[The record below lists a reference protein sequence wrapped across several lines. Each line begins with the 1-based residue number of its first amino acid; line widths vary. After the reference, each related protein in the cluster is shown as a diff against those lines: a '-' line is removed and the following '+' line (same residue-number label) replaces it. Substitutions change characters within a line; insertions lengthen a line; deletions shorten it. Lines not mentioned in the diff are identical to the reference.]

1 VTNSVRK
8 FRVRAL
14 WMLMR
19 PKQLVKNLLV
29 FAAPLAT
36 GEFTDLATIFQLLCG
51 FVIFC
56 LLSSTTYIMND
67 INDRHADLLH
77 PGKKQRPIASGQI
90 TVGMSLVL
98 TGYLLSIAFA
108 LSFLIPPQAS
118 VFALAYLLS
127 TTLYTFVFK
136 EVPYFEMILLS
147 FGFVLRATYGS
158 LIANLAPSRLFIL
171 CIFCGSLFVVA
182 EKRLAEKRR
191 FSSKEWWPRKVLY
204 RYQLEHLLSLSI
216 SSGLLFI
223 ITYAGWT
230 VLGTNGNQDLDIWR
244 LASVLPIGFAVL
256 RFHKLAFQD
265 KNDAPEEILL
275 SNKLTLASCGVWL
288 TLNILAVL
296 T

>member
-1 VTNSVRK
+1 MTNSVRK

>member
-1 VTNSVRK
+1 
-8 FRVRAL
+8 
-14 WMLMR
+14 
-19 PKQLVKNLLV
+19 
-29 FAAPLAT
+29 
-36 GEFTDLATIFQLLCG
+36 
-51 FVIFC
+51 
-56 LLSSTTYIMND
+56 MND

-90 TVGMSLVL
+90 TIGMSLVL
-98 TGYLLSIAFA
+98 AGSLVSIAFA

-127 TTLYTFVFK
+127 TTLYSFVFK

-158 LIANLAPSRLFIL
+158 LIANLTPSRFFIL

-191 FSSKEWWPRKVLY
+191 FSLKEWWPRKVLF

-223 ITYAGWT
+223 VTYAGWT
-230 VLGTNGNQDLDIWR
+230 VLGTNGNQDLNFWR
-244 LASVLPIGFAVL
+244 IASVLPIGFAVL

>member
-147 FGFVLRATYGS
+147 FGFVIRATYGS

>member
-1 VTNSVRK
+1 
-8 FRVRAL
+8 
-14 WMLMR
+14 MR

-118 VFALAYLLS
+118 IFALAYLLS

-147 FGFVLRATYGS
+147 FGFVIRATYGS

>member
-1 VTNSVRK
+1 
-8 FRVRAL
+8 
-14 WMLMR
+14 MR

-230 VLGTNGNQDLDIWR
+230 VLGTHGNQDLDIWR

>member
-1 VTNSVRK
+1 MTNSVHK
-8 FRVRAL
+8 FRLRAL

-36 GEFTDLATIFQLLCG
+36 GEYTDLATIFQLLCG
-51 FVIFC
+51 FAIFC

-67 INDRHADLLH
+67 IHDRHADLLH

-98 TGYLLSIAFA
+98 AGSLISIALA

-127 TTLYTFVFK
+127 TTLYSFVFK
-136 EVPYFEMILLS
+136 EVPYFEMLLLS
-147 FGFVLRATYGS
+147 FGFVIRATYGS
-158 LIANLAPSRLFIL
+158 LIANLTPSRFFIL

-191 FSSKEWWPRKVLY
+191 FSSKEWWPRKVLF
-204 RYQLEHLLSLSI
+204 RYQTEHLLSLSI

-223 ITYAGWT
+223 VTYAGWT
-230 VLGTNGNQDLDIWR
+230 VLGTNGNQDLNVWR

>member
-1 VTNSVRK
+1 
-8 FRVRAL
+8 
-14 WMLMR
+14 MR

-158 LIANLAPSRLFIL
+158 LIANLAPSGLFIL

-230 VLGTNGNQDLDIWR
+230 VLGTNGNQDLNIWR

>member
-1 VTNSVRK
+1 
-8 FRVRAL
+8 
-14 WMLMR
+14 MR

-147 FGFVLRATYGS
+147 FGFVIRATYGS

>member
-1 VTNSVRK
+1 MTNSVRK

-230 VLGTNGNQDLDIWR
+230 VLGTHGNQDLNIWR

>member
-1 VTNSVRK
+1 MTNSVHK
-8 FRVRAL
+8 FRVRTL

-36 GEFTDLATIFQLLCG
+36 GEYTDLATIFQLLCG

-67 INDRHADLLH
+67 IHDRHADLLH

-98 TGYLLSIAFA
+98 AVSLISIALA

-127 TTLYTFVFK
+127 TTLYSFVFK
-136 EVPYFEMILLS
+136 EVPYFEMLLLS
-147 FGFVLRATYGS
+147 FGFVIRATYGS
-158 LIANLAPSRLFIL
+158 LIANLTPSRFFIL

-191 FSSKEWWPRKVLY
+191 FSSKEWWPRKVLF
-204 RYQLEHLLSLSI
+204 RYQTEHLLSLSI

-223 ITYAGWT
+223 VTYAGWT
-230 VLGTNGNQDLDIWR
+230 VLGTNGNQDINVWR

>member
-1 VTNSVRK
+1 MTNSVHK

-36 GEFTDLATIFQLLCG
+36 GEYTDLATIFQLLCG
-51 FVIFC
+51 FAIFC

-67 INDRHADLLH
+67 IHDRHADLLH

-98 TGYLLSIAFA
+98 AGSLISIALA

-127 TTLYTFVFK
+127 TTLYSFIFK

-158 LIANLAPSRLFIL
+158 LIANLTPSRFFIL

-191 FSSKEWWPRKVLY
+191 FSSKEWWPRKVLF
-204 RYQLEHLLSLSI
+204 RYQTEHLLSLSI
-216 SSGLLFI
+216 ISGLLFI
-223 ITYAGWT
+223 VTYAGWT
-230 VLGTNGNQDLDIWR
+230 FLGTNGNQDLNVWR

>member
-1 VTNSVRK
+1 
-8 FRVRAL
+8 
-14 WMLMR
+14 MR

-158 LIANLAPSRLFIL
+158 LIANLAPSGLFIL

>member
-1 VTNSVRK
+1 
-8 FRVRAL
+8 
-14 WMLMR
+14 
-19 PKQLVKNLLV
+19 LVKNLLV

-147 FGFVLRATYGS
+147 FGFVIRATYGS

>member
-1 VTNSVRK
+1 MTNSVHK
-8 FRVRAL
+8 FRVRTL

-36 GEFTDLATIFQLLCG
+36 GEYTDLATIFQLLCG

-67 INDRHADLLH
+67 IHDRHADLLH

-98 TGYLLSIAFA
+98 AGTLISIAFA
-108 LSFLIPPQAS
+108 LSFLVPPQAS
-118 VFALAYLLS
+118 VFAIAYLLS
-127 TTLYTFVFK
+127 TTLYSFVFK

-158 LIANLAPSRLFIL
+158 LIANLTPSRFFIL

-191 FSSKEWWPRKVLY
+191 FSSKEWWPRKVLF
-204 RYQLEHLLSLSI
+204 RYQTEHLLSLSI
-216 SSGLLFI
+216 ISGLLFVV
-223 ITYAGWT
+223 TYAGWT
-230 VLGTNGNQDLDIWR
+230 VLGTNGNQDLNVWR
-244 LASVLPIGFAVL
+244 LASVLPIGFAVR

-288 TLNILAVL
+288 TLNILAIL

>member
-1 VTNSVRK
+1 
-8 FRVRAL
+8 
-14 WMLMR
+14 MR

-230 VLGTNGNQDLDIWR
+230 VLGTHGNQDLNIWR

>member
-1 VTNSVRK
+1 VTNSVHK
-8 FRVRAL
+8 FRVRTL

-36 GEFTDLATIFQLLCG
+36 GEYTDLATIFQLLCG

-67 INDRHADLLH
+67 IHDRHADLLH

-98 TGYLLSIAFA
+98 AVSLISIALA

-127 TTLYTFVFK
+127 TTLYSFVFK
-136 EVPYFEMILLS
+136 EVPYFEMLLLS
-147 FGFVLRATYGS
+147 FGFVIRATYGS
-158 LIANLAPSRLFIL
+158 LIANLTPSRFFIL

-191 FSSKEWWPRKVLY
+191 FSSKEWWPRKVLF
-204 RYQLEHLLSLSI
+204 RYQTEHLLSLSI

-223 ITYAGWT
+223 VTYAGWT
-230 VLGTNGNQDLDIWR
+230 VLGTNGNQDINVWR

>member
-1 VTNSVRK
+1 MTNSVRK
-8 FRVRAL
+8 FHVRAFWL
-14 WMLMR
+14 LMR

-36 GEFTDLATIFQLLCG
+36 GEFTDLATISQLLCG

-56 LLSSTTYIMND
+56 LLSSTTYILND
-67 INDRHADLLH
+67 IHDRHADLLH

-90 TVGMSLVL
+90 NVGMSLVL
-98 TGYLLSIAFA
+98 AGSLISIALA
-108 LSFLIPPQAS
+108 LSLLIPPQAS

-127 TTLYTFVFK
+127 TTLYSFVFK

-158 LIANLAPSRLFIL
+158 LIANLTPSRFFIL

-191 FSSKEWWPRKVLY
+191 FSSKEWWPRKVLF
-204 RYQLEHLLSLSI
+204 RYQMEHLLSLSI

-223 ITYAGWT
+223 VTYAGWT
-230 VLGTNGNQDLDIWR
+230 VLGTNGNQDLNIWR

>member
-1 VTNSVRK
+1 
-8 FRVRAL
+8 
-14 WMLMR
+14 MR

-147 FGFVLRATYGS
+147 FGFVIRATYGS

-216 SSGLLFI
+216 SSGLLFM

-230 VLGTNGNQDLDIWR
+230 VLGTHGNQDLNIWR

>member
-1 VTNSVRK
+1 
-8 FRVRAL
+8 
-14 WMLMR
+14 MLMR

-36 GEFTDLATIFQLLCG
+36 GEFTDLATIIHLLCG

-56 LLSSTTYIMND
+56 LLSSSTYIMND
-67 INDRHADLLH
+67 IHDRHADLLH

-98 TGYLLSIAFA
+98 AGSLISIALA

-127 TTLYTFVFK
+127 TTLYSFIFK

-158 LIANLAPSRLFIL
+158 LIANLTPSRFFIL

-191 FSSKEWWPRKVLY
+191 FSSKEWWPRKVLF
-204 RYQLEHLLSLSI
+204 RYQTEHLLSLSI
-216 SSGLLFI
+216 ISGLLFI
-223 ITYAGWT
+223 VTYAGWT
-230 VLGTNGNQDLDIWR
+230 FLGTNGNQDLNVWR

>member
-147 FGFVLRATYGS
+147 FGFVIRATYGS

-230 VLGTNGNQDLDIWR
+230 VLGTHGNQDLNIWR

>member
-1 VTNSVRK
+1 VTNSVHK
-8 FRVRAL
+8 FRLRAL

-36 GEFTDLATIFQLLCG
+36 GEYTDLATIFQLLCG

-67 INDRHADLLH
+67 IHDRHADLLH

-98 TGYLLSIAFA
+98 AVSLISIALA

-127 TTLYTFVFK
+127 TTLYSFVFK
-136 EVPYFEMILLS
+136 EVPYFEMLLLS
-147 FGFVLRATYGS
+147 FGFVIRATYGS
-158 LIANLAPSRLFIL
+158 LIANLTPSRFFIL

-191 FSSKEWWPRKVLY
+191 FSSKEWWPRKVLF
-204 RYQLEHLLSLSI
+204 RYQTEHLLSLSI

-223 ITYAGWT
+223 VTYAGWT
-230 VLGTNGNQDLDIWR
+230 VLGTNGNQDINVWR

>member
-1 VTNSVRK
+1 MTNSVHK
-8 FRVRAL
+8 FRVRTL

-36 GEFTDLATIFQLLCG
+36 GEYTDLATIFQLLCG

-67 INDRHADLLH
+67 IHDRHADLLH

-98 TGYLLSIAFA
+98 AGSLISIAFA
-108 LSFLIPPQAS
+108 LSFLVPPQAS
-118 VFALAYLLS
+118 VFAIAYLLS
-127 TTLYTFVFK
+127 TTLYSFVFK

-158 LIANLAPSRLFIL
+158 LIANLTPSRFFIL

-191 FSSKEWWPRKVLY
+191 FSSKEWWPRKVLF
-204 RYQLEHLLSLSI
+204 RYQTEHLLSLSI
-216 SSGLLFI
+216 ISGLLFI
-223 ITYAGWT
+223 VTYAGWT
-230 VLGTNGNQDLDIWR
+230 VLGTNGNQDLNVWR

>member
-1 VTNSVRK
+1 
-8 FRVRAL
+8 
-14 WMLMR
+14 MR

-118 VFALAYLLS
+118 IFALAYLLS

>member
-1 VTNSVRK
+1 MTNSVRK

-191 FSSKEWWPRKVLY
+191 FSSIEWWPRKVLY

-230 VLGTNGNQDLDIWR
+230 VLGTHGNQDLNIWR

>member
-1 VTNSVRK
+1 VTNSVHK
-8 FRVRAL
+8 FRLRAL

-36 GEFTDLATIFQLLCG
+36 GEFTDLATIIQLLCG

-56 LLSSTTYIMND
+56 LLSSSTYIMND
-67 INDRHADLLH
+67 IHDRHADLLH

-98 TGYLLSIAFA
+98 AVSLISIALA

-127 TTLYTFVFK
+127 TTLYSFVFK
-136 EVPYFEMILLS
+136 EVPYFEMLLLS
-147 FGFVLRATYGS
+147 FGFVIRATYGS
-158 LIANLAPSRLFIL
+158 LIANLTPSRFFIL

-223 ITYAGWT
+223 VTYAGWT
-230 VLGTNGNQDLDIWR
+230 VLGTNGNQDINVWR

>member
-1 VTNSVRK
+1 MTNSVRK

-158 LIANLAPSRLFIL
+158 LIANLAPSGLFIL

-216 SSGLLFI
+216 SSGLLFM

-230 VLGTNGNQDLDIWR
+230 VLGTHGNQDLNIWR

>member
-1 VTNSVRK
+1 MTNSVRK

-147 FGFVLRATYGS
+147 FGFVIRATYGS

>member
-1 VTNSVRK
+1 MTNSFHK
-8 FRVRAL
+8 FRLRAL

-36 GEFTDLATIFQLLCG
+36 GEFTDLATIIQLLCG

-67 INDRHADLLH
+67 IHDRHADLLH

-98 TGYLLSIAFA
+98 AVSLISIALA

-127 TTLYTFVFK
+127 TTLYSFVFK
-136 EVPYFEMILLS
+136 EVPYFEMLLLS
-147 FGFVLRATYGS
+147 FGFVIRATYGS
-158 LIANLAPSRLFIL
+158 LIANLTPSRFFIL

-191 FSSKEWWPRKVLY
+191 FSSKEWWPRKVLF
-204 RYQLEHLLSLSI
+204 RYQTEHLLSLSI

-223 ITYAGWT
+223 VTYAGWT
-230 VLGTNGNQDLDIWR
+230 VLGTNGNQDINVWR

>member
-1 VTNSVRK
+1 
-8 FRVRAL
+8 
-14 WMLMR
+14 MR

-36 GEFTDLATIFQLLCG
+36 GEFTDLVTIFQLLCG

-77 PGKKQRPIASGQI
+77 PSKKQRPIASGQI
-90 TVGMSLVL
+90 TIGMSLVL
-98 TGYLLSIAFA
+98 AGSLVSIAFA
-108 LSFLIPPQAS
+108 LSFLTPPQAS

-127 TTLYTFVFK
+127 TTLYSFVFK

-158 LIANLAPSRLFIL
+158 LIANLTPSRFFIL

-191 FSSKEWWPRKVLY
+191 FSLKEWWPRKVLF

-223 ITYAGWT
+223 VTYAGWT
-230 VLGTNGNQDLDIWR
+230 VLGTNGNQDLNFWR
-244 LASVLPIGFAVL
+244 IASVLPIGFAVL

>member
-1 VTNSVRK
+1 
-8 FRVRAL
+8 
-14 WMLMR
+14 MR

-230 VLGTNGNQDLDIWR
+230 VLGTNGNQDINVWR

>member
-1 VTNSVRK
+1 
-8 FRVRAL
+8 
-14 WMLMR
+14 MR

-158 LIANLAPSRLFIL
+158 LIANLAPSGLFIL

-230 VLGTNGNQDLDIWR
+230 VLGTHGNQDLNIWR

>member
-1 VTNSVRK
+1 MTNSVRK
-8 FRVRAL
+8 FHFRAP

-36 GEFTDLATIFQLLCG
+36 GEYTDLATIFQLLCG
-51 FVIFC
+51 FAIFC

-67 INDRHADLLH
+67 IHDRHADLLH

-98 TGYLLSIAFA
+98 AGSLISIALA

-127 TTLYTFVFK
+127 TTLYSFVFK

-158 LIANLAPSRLFIL
+158 LIANLTPSRFFIL

-191 FSSKEWWPRKVLY
+191 FSSKEWWPRKVLF
-204 RYQLEHLLSLSI
+204 RYQTEHLLSLSI

-223 ITYAGWT
+223 VTYAGWT
-230 VLGTNGNQDLDIWR
+230 VLGTNGNQDLNVWR

>member
-1 VTNSVRK
+1 
-8 FRVRAL
+8 
-14 WMLMR
+14 
-19 PKQLVKNLLV
+19 
-29 FAAPLAT
+29 
-36 GEFTDLATIFQLLCG
+36 
-51 FVIFC
+51 
-56 LLSSTTYIMND
+56 MND

-90 TVGMSLVL
+90 TIGMSLVL
-98 TGYLLSIAFA
+98 AGSLVSIAFA

-216 SSGLLFI
+216 SSGLLFM

-230 VLGTNGNQDLDIWR
+230 VLGTHGNQDLNIWR

>member
-1 VTNSVRK
+1 
-8 FRVRAL
+8 
-14 WMLMR
+14 MLMR

-36 GEFTDLATIFQLLCG
+36 GEYTDLATIIQLLCG

-67 INDRHADLLH
+67 IHDRHADLLH

-98 TGYLLSIAFA
+98 AVSLISIALA

-127 TTLYTFVFK
+127 TTLYSFVFK

-158 LIANLAPSRLFIL
+158 LIANLTPSRFFVL

-191 FSSKEWWPRKVLY
+191 FSSMDWWPRKVLF
-204 RYQLEHLLSLSI
+204 RYKIEHLLSISI
-216 SSGLLFI
+216 GSGLLFL

-230 VLGTNGNQDLDIWR
+230 VFGTIGNQDLNIWR
-244 LASVLPIGFAVL
+244 LISVLPIGFAVL

>member
-1 VTNSVRK
+1 
-8 FRVRAL
+8 
-14 WMLMR
+14 MR

-77 PGKKQRPIASGQI
+77 PSKKQRPIASGQI
-90 TVGMSLVL
+90 TIGMSLVL
-98 TGYLLSIAFA
+98 AGSLVSIAFA
-108 LSFLIPPQAS
+108 LSFLTPPQAS

-127 TTLYTFVFK
+127 TTLYSFVFK

-158 LIANLAPSRLFIL
+158 LIANLTPSRFFIL

-191 FSSKEWWPRKVLY
+191 FSLKEWWPRKVLF

-223 ITYAGWT
+223 VTYAGWT
-230 VLGTNGNQDLDIWR
+230 VLGTNGNQDLNFWR
-244 LASVLPIGFAVL
+244 IASVLPIGFAVL

>member
-1 VTNSVRK
+1 
-8 FRVRAL
+8 
-14 WMLMR
+14 
-19 PKQLVKNLLV
+19 LVKNLLV

>member
-1 VTNSVRK
+1 
-8 FRVRAL
+8 
-14 WMLMR
+14 MR

-147 FGFVLRATYGS
+147 FGFVIRATYGS
-158 LIANLAPSRLFIL
+158 LIANLAPSGLFIL

>member
-1 VTNSVRK
+1 
-8 FRVRAL
+8 
-14 WMLMR
+14 MR

-118 VFALAYLLS
+118 VFALTYLLS

-147 FGFVLRATYGS
+147 FGFVIRATYGS

>member
-1 VTNSVRK
+1 MTNSVHK
-8 FRVRAL
+8 FRVRTL

-36 GEFTDLATIFQLLCG
+36 GEYTDLATIFQLLCG

-67 INDRHADLLH
+67 IHDRHADLLH

-98 TGYLLSIAFA
+98 AGSLISIALA
-108 LSFLIPPQAS
+108 LSFLVPPQAS

-127 TTLYTFVFK
+127 TTLYSFVFK

-158 LIANLAPSRLFIL
+158 LIANLTPSRFFIL

-191 FSSKEWWPRKVLY
+191 FSSKEWWPRKVLF
-204 RYQLEHLLSLSI
+204 RYQTEHLLFLSLI
-216 SSGLLFI
+216 SGLLFI
-223 ITYAGWT
+223 VTYAGWT
-230 VLGTNGNQDLDIWR
+230 VLGTNGNQDLNVWR

-275 SNKLTLASCGVWL
+275 SNQLTLASCGVWL

>member
-1 VTNSVRK
+1 
-8 FRVRAL
+8 
-14 WMLMR
+14 MLMR